1 MVDDVPTSE
10 PRKQTASTS
19 EHRLGEVIRS
29 IDSDQA
35 DNLGVLL
42 STVRPHEAANLL
54 ESMPPDARRIVWEL
68 LEEEV
73 SHQALQHL
81 HEDVLEE
88 ILAIM
93 DTDSLVAAGDEL
105 DTDDFADILRQLP
118 DAIQD
123 QVLASLDAGHRQRV
137 ESVLSF
143 PEDTAGGLM
152 DTELIAVE
160 RRHSLELVLRYLRRR
175 GEVPKTT
182 DKLFVVDRTGKY
194 VGILRVSKLL
204 TSHSHLRVGEVFE
217 ADFPAIQ
224 ADMKDD
230 ALARL
235 FAREDLLSAPVI
247 DQSGRLIGR
256 VTVDDVVDVIIEDAE
271 ETFMG
276 QAGLEVDQDTFAP
289 ILKSTRSRAIWLSIN
304 LFTAILAS
312 MVISLFEDAIVK
324 VVALAVLMPI
334 VASMGGVAGTQTLT
348 LVIRAMALDQVSR
361 ANLGWLLN
369 REIVV
374 AALNGLLLAMLVGIG
389 ASLVFADPLLGVVI
403 CVAMVANLLIAA
415 VAGTLL
421 PSLLRSLKVDPAI
434 AGGVVLTTITD
445 VGGFFVFLGLAT
457 LAYA

>member
-1 MVDDVPTSE
+1 MNM
-10 PRKQTASTS
+10 STDHT
-19 EHRLGEVIRS
+19 ELQLKEIIRS
-29 IDSDQA
+29 IDQDQA
-35 DNLGVLL
+35 ENLGELL
-42 STVRPHEAANLL
+42 ATVRPHEAANLL
-54 ESMPPDARRIVWEL
+54 ESVPADARRVVWEF
-68 LEEEV
+68 LEEDI

-88 ILAIM
+88 ILASM

-118 DAIQD
+118 GAIQEE
-123 QVLASLDAGHRQRV
+123 VLASLDAGHRARV
-137 ESVLSF
+137 EAVLSY

-175 GEVPKTT
+175 GEVPHTT
-182 DKLFVVDRTGKY
+182 DKLFVVDRAGRY

-204 TSHSHLRVGEVFE
+204 TSHSHLRVGEVME
-217 ADFPAIQ
+217 SDFQAIPAE
-224 ADMKDD
+224 MKDD
-230 ALARL
+230 ELARL
-235 FAREDLLSAPVI
+235 FAREDLISAPVV
-247 DQSGRLIGR
+247 DQAQQLIGR
-256 VTVDDVVDVIIEDAE
+256 VTVDDVVDVILEDAE

-348 LVIRAMALDQVSR
+348 LVIRAIALDQVSR

-374 AALNGLLLAMLVGIG
+374 AALNGLLLALLVGIG
-389 ASLVFADPLLGVVI
+389 ASLVFTDALLGAVI
-403 CVAMVANLLIAA
+403 FVAMVANLLIAA
-415 VAGTLL
+415 IAGTLL
-421 PSLLRSLKVDPAI
+421 PSTLRAINIDPAI

-445 VGGFFVFLGLAT
+445 VAGFFVFLGLAT
-457 LAYA
+457 LAYG

>member
-1 MVDDVPTSE
+1 MSSVQTENRLSE
-10 PRKQTASTS
+10 I
-19 EHRLGEVIRS
+19 IRS
-29 IDSDQA
+29 IDQDQVQ
-35 DNLGVLL
+35 NLGQLL
-42 STVRPHEAANLL
+42 TTLRSHEAANLL
-54 ESMPPDARRIVWEL
+54 ESIPPRARRVVWEL

-73 SHQALQHL
+73 AHQALQHL
-81 HEDVLEE
+81 HEDVLAE
-88 ILAIM
+88 ILASM

-118 DAIQD
+118 DAIQE

-137 ESVLSF
+137 ESVLSY

-160 RRHSLELVLRYLRRR
+160 PRHSLELVLRYLRRR
-175 GEVPKTT
+175 GQVPHTT
-182 DKLFVVDRTGKY
+182 DKLFVVNRTGKY

-204 TSHSHLRVGEVFE
+204 TTRSDARVRDVMET
-217 ADFPAIQ
+217 DFPAIS
-224 ADMKDD
+224 AEMKDD
-230 ALARL
+230 ELAHR
-235 FAREDLLSAPVI
+235 FARDDLLSAPVV
-247 DQSGRLIGR
+247 DTEQRLIGR
-256 VTVDDVVDVIIEDAE
+256 VTVDDVVDVILEDAE

-312 MVISLFEDAIVK
+312 MVISLFEEAIVK

-348 LVIRAMALDQVSR
+348 LVIRAMALNQISR

-374 AALNGLLLAMLVGIG
+374 AALNGLLLALLVGIG
-389 ASLVFADPLLGVVI
+389 ASLVFTDALLGVVI
-403 CVAMVANLLIAA
+403 FTAMVANLLIAA
-415 VAGTLL
+415 VSGTLL
-421 PSLLRSLKVDPAI
+421 PSILRALNVDPAI

-445 VGGFFVFLGLAT
+445 VAGFFVFLGLAT
-457 LAYA
+457 IAYA

>member
-1 MVDDVPTSE
+1 MNMSAD
-10 PRKQTASTS
+10 QT
-19 EHRLGEVIRS
+19 ENRLKEIIRS
-29 IDSDQA
+29 IDQDQA
-35 DNLGVLL
+35 ENIGDLL

-54 ESMPPDARRIVWEL
+54 ESMPRDARRVVWEL
-68 LEEEV
+68 LEDEV
-73 SHQALQHL
+73 SRQALHHL

-88 ILAIM
+88 ILASM
-93 DTDSLVAAGDEL
+93 DTDSLIAAGDEL

-118 DAIQD
+118 DAIQEE
-123 QVLASLDAGHRQRV
+123 VLSSLEAGHRQRV
-137 ESVLSF
+137 ESVLSY

-175 GEVPKTT
+175 GELPQTT

-204 TSHSHLRVGEVFE
+204 TSHSHLRVGDVMEH
-217 ADFPAIQ
+217 DFPAVP
-224 ADMKDD
+224 AETKDD
-230 ALARL
+230 ELARL
-235 FAREDLLSAPVI
+235 FAREDLLSAPVV
-247 DQSGRLIGR
+247 DQEQKLIGR
-256 VTVDDVVDVIIEDAE
+256 ITVDDVVDVIIEDAE

-289 ILKSTRSRAIWLSIN
+289 ILKSTQSRAIWLSIN

-348 LVIRAMALDQVSR
+348 LVIRAMALNQISR

-369 REIVV
+369 REIIV
-374 AALNGLLLAMLVGIG
+374 AALNGLLLALLVGIG
-389 ASLVFADPLLGVVI
+389 ASLVFTDALLGVVI
-403 CVAMVANLLIAA
+403 FVAMVANLMIAA
-415 VAGTLL
+415 VTGTLL
-421 PSLLRSLKVDPAI
+421 PSLLRTLNLDPAI

>member
-1 MVDDVPTSE
+1 MNMS
-10 PRKQTASTS
+10 RSQTQHQLK
-19 EHRLGEVIRS
+19 EIIRS
-29 IDSDQA
+29 IDQDQA
-35 DNLGVLL
+35 EDLGKLL

-54 ESMPPDARRIVWEL
+54 ESMPPDARRVVWEF
-68 LEEEV
+68 LEEDV
-73 SHQALQHL
+73 SHQALQYL

-88 ILAIM
+88 ILASM

-105 DTDDFADILRQLP
+105 DTDDFADVLRQLP
-118 DAIQD
+118 DAIQEE
-123 QVLASLDAGHRQRV
+123 VLASLDAGHRARV
-137 ESVLSF
+137 ESVLSY

-160 RRHSLELVLRYLRRR
+160 RRHSIELVLRYLRRR
-175 GEVPKTT
+175 GEVPHTT

-194 VGILRVSKLL
+194 VGIVRVSKLL
-204 TSHSHLRVGEVFE
+204 TSHSNLRVGEVME
-217 ADFPAIQ
+217 PDFPAIP
-224 ADMKDD
+224 ALMKDD
-230 ALARL
+230 ELARL
-235 FAREDLLSAPVI
+235 FAREDLLSAPVV
-247 DQSGRLIGR
+247 DSEQRLIGR
-256 VTVDDVVDVIIEDAE
+256 VTVDDVVDVILEDAE

-312 MVISLFEDAIVK
+312 MVISLFEEAIVK

-348 LVIRAMALDQVSR
+348 LVIRAIALEQISR

-374 AALNGLLLAMLVGIG
+374 AALNGLLLALLVGIG
-389 ASLVFADPLLGVVI
+389 ASLVFTDALLGVVI
-403 CVAMVANLLIAA
+403 FVAMVANLLIAA
-415 VAGTLL
+415 IAGTLL
-421 PSLLRSLKVDPAI
+421 PSLLRAMNVDPAI

>member
-1 MVDDVPTSE
+1 METSS
-10 PRKQTASTS
+10 KHS

-29 IDSDQA
+29 IDSDEA
-35 DNLGVLL
+35 DNLGALL

-68 LEEEV
+68 LEEDT

-88 ILAIM
+88 ILAFM

-118 DAIQD
+118 DAIQEE
-123 QVLASLDAGHRQRV
+123 VLASLDAGHRQRV
-137 ESVLSF
+137 ESVLSY

-175 GEVPKTT
+175 GEVPHTT

-194 VGILRVSKLL
+194 VGIVRVSKLL
-204 TSHSHLRVGEVFE
+204 TSHSHMRVGEVLE
-217 ADFPAIQ
+217 SDFPAID
-224 ADMKDD
+224 AEMKDD
-230 ALARL
+230 ELARL
-235 FAREDLLSAPVI
+235 FAREDLLSAPVV
-247 DQSGRLIGR
+247 DLQGHLIGR

-312 MVISLFEDAIVK
+312 MVISVFEDTIVK

-348 LVIRAMALDQVSR
+348 LVIRAIALDQVSR

-374 AALNGLLLAMLVGIG
+374 AALNGLLLALLVGIG
-389 ASLVFADPLLGVVI
+389 ASLVFTDALLGIVI

-421 PSLLRSLKVDPAI
+421 PSLLRALKVDPAI

-445 VGGFFVFLGLAT
+445 VAGFFVFLGLAT
-457 LAYA
+457 FAYG

>member
-1 MVDDVPTSE
+1 MSSVQTENRLSE
-10 PRKQTASTS
+10 I
-19 EHRLGEVIRS
+19 IRS
-29 IDSDQA
+29 IDQDQVQ
-35 DNLGVLL
+35 NLGQLL
-42 STVRPHEAANLL
+42 TTLRSHEAANLL
-54 ESMPPDARRIVWEL
+54 ESIPPRARRVVWEL

-73 SHQALQHL
+73 AHQALQHL
-81 HEDVLEE
+81 HEDVLAE
-88 ILAIM
+88 ILASM

-118 DAIQD
+118 DAIQE

-137 ESVLSF
+137 ESVLSY

-160 RRHSLELVLRYLRRR
+160 PRHSLELVLRYLRRR
-175 GEVPKTT
+175 GQVPHTT
-182 DKLFVVDRTGKY
+182 DKLFVVNRTGKY

-204 TSHSHLRVGEVFE
+204 TTRSDARVRDVMET
-217 ADFPAIQ
+217 DFPAIS
-224 ADMKDD
+224 AEMEDD
-230 ALARL
+230 ELARR
-235 FAREDLLSAPVI
+235 FARDDLLSAPVV
-247 DQSGRLIGR
+247 DTEQRLIGR
-256 VTVDDVVDVIIEDAE
+256 ITVDDVVDVILEDAE

-312 MVISLFEDAIVK
+312 MVISLFEEAIVK

-348 LVIRAMALDQVSR
+348 LVIRAMALNQISR

-374 AALNGLLLAMLVGIG
+374 AALNGLLLALLVGIG
-389 ASLVFADPLLGVVI
+389 ASLVFTDALLGVVI
-403 CVAMVANLLIAA
+403 FTAMVANLLIAA
-415 VAGTLL
+415 VSGTLL
-421 PSLLRSLKVDPAI
+421 PSILRALNVDPAI

-445 VGGFFVFLGLAT
+445 VAGFFVFLGLAT
-457 LAYA
+457 IAYA

>member
-1 MVDDVPTSE
+1 METNSSPSE
-10 PRKQTASTS
+10 R
-19 EHRLGEVIRS
+19 RLGEVIRS
-29 IDSDQA
+29 IDHDQA
-35 DNLGVLL
+35 ENLGTLL
-42 STVRPHEAANLL
+42 ATVRPHEAANLL

-68 LEEEV
+68 LEEDT

-88 ILAIM
+88 ILAYM

-123 QVLASLDAGHRQRV
+123 EVLTSLDAGHRQRV
-137 ESVLSF
+137 ESVLSYA
-143 PEDTAGGLM
+143 EDTAGGLM

-175 GEVPKTT
+175 GQVPHTT

-194 VGILRVSKLL
+194 IGILRVSKLL

-217 ADFPAIQ
+217 ADFPAIK
-224 ADMKDD
+224 ADMQD
-230 ALARL
+230 AELARL

-247 DQSGRLIGR
+247 DQAGRLIGR

-304 LFTAILAS
+304 LFTAVLAS
-312 MVISLFEDAIVK
+312 MVISLFEEAIIK

-348 LVIRAMALDQVSR
+348 LVIRAMALDQISR

-369 REIVV
+369 REIIV
-374 AALNGLLLAMLVGIG
+374 AALNGLLLALLVGIG
-389 ASLVFADPLLGVVI
+389 ASFVFADALLGSVI
-403 CVAMVANLLIAA
+403 FVAMVANLLIAA
-415 VAGTLL
+415 IAGTLL
-421 PSLLRSLKVDPAI
+421 PTLLRALKIDPAI

-445 VGGFFVFLGLAT
+445 VGGFFVFLGLAA
-457 LAYA
+457 LAYG

>member
-1 MVDDVPTSE
+1 MNSE
-10 PRKQTASTS
+10 RTQHQLK
-19 EHRLGEVIRS
+19 EIIRS
-29 IDSDQA
+29 IDQHQA
-35 DNLGVLL
+35 ENLGELL

-54 ESMPPDARRIVWEL
+54 ESMPADARRVVWEFL
-68 LEEEV
+68 DEEV
-73 SHQALQHL
+73 SHHALQHL
-81 HEDVLEE
+81 HEDVLED
-88 ILAIM
+88 ILASM

-118 DAIQD
+118 DAIQEE
-123 QVLASLDAGHRQRV
+123 VLASLDAGHRQRV
-137 ESVLSF
+137 ESVLSY

-175 GEVPKTT
+175 GDLPHTT
-182 DKLFVVDRTGKY
+182 DKLFVVDRTGRY
-194 VGILRVSKLL
+194 AGIIRVSKLL
-204 TSHSHLRVGEVFE
+204 TSHSHLRVGEVME
-217 ADFPAIQ
+217 SDFAAIPAE
-224 ADMKDD
+224 MKDD
-230 ALARL
+230 ELARL
-235 FAREDLLSAPVI
+235 FAREDLLSAPVV
-247 DQSGRLIGR
+247 DQEHKLIGR
-256 VTVDDVVDVIIEDAE
+256 VTVDDVVDVILEDAE

-312 MVISLFEDAIVK
+312 MVISLFEDTIVK

-348 LVIRAMALDQVSR
+348 LVIRAMALDQISP

-374 AALNGLLLAMLVGIG
+374 AALNGLLLALLVGIG
-389 ASLVFADPLLGVVI
+389 ASLVFTDALLGMVI
-403 CVAMVANLLIAA
+403 CVAMIANLFIAA
-415 VAGTLL
+415 IAGTLL
-421 PSLLRSLKVDPAI
+421 PSILRAMNVDPAI

-457 LAYA
+457 FAYG

>member
-1 MVDDVPTSE
+1 METNSSPSE
-10 PRKQTASTS
+10 R
-19 EHRLGEVIRS
+19 RLGEVIRS
-29 IDSDQA
+29 IDHDQA
-35 DNLGVLL
+35 ENLGTLL
-42 STVRPHEAANLL
+42 ATVRPHEAANLL

-68 LEEEV
+68 LEEDT

-88 ILAIM
+88 ILAYM
-93 DTDSLVAAGDEL
+93 DTNSLVAAGDEL

-123 QVLASLDAGHRQRV
+123 EVLTSLDAGHRQRV
-137 ESVLSF
+137 ESVLSYA
-143 PEDTAGGLM
+143 EDTAGGLM

-175 GEVPKTT
+175 GQVPHTT

-194 VGILRVSKLL
+194 IGILRVSKLL

-217 ADFPAIQ
+217 ADFPAIK
-224 ADMKDD
+224 ADMQD
-230 ALARL
+230 AELARL

-247 DQSGRLIGR
+247 DQAGRLIGR

-304 LFTAILAS
+304 LFTAVLAS
-312 MVISLFEDAIVK
+312 MVISLFEEAIIK

-348 LVIRAMALDQVSR
+348 LVIRAMALDQISR

-369 REIVV
+369 REIIV
-374 AALNGLLLAMLVGIG
+374 AALNGLLLALLVGIG
-389 ASLVFADPLLGVVI
+389 ASLVFADALLGSVI
-403 CVAMVANLLIAA
+403 FVAMVANLLIAA
-415 VAGTLL
+415 IAGTLL
-421 PSLLRSLKVDPAI
+421 PTLLRALKIDPAI

-445 VGGFFVFLGLAT
+445 VGGFFVFLGLAA
-457 LAYA
+457 LAYG

>member
-1 MVDDVPTSE
+1 MNMSSE
-10 PRKQTASTS
+10 RTTHQLK
-19 EHRLGEVIRS
+19 EIIRS
-29 IDSDQA
+29 IDHDQA
-35 DNLGVLL
+35 ENLGELL

-54 ESMPPDARRIVWEL
+54 ESMPADARRVVWEFL
-68 LEEEV
+68 AEDV
-73 SHQALQHL
+73 SHQALHHL

-88 ILAIM
+88 ILSSM

-118 DAIQD
+118 DAIQEE
-123 QVLASLDAGHRQRV
+123 VLASLDAGHRQRV
-137 ESVLSF
+137 ESVLSY

-175 GEVPKTT
+175 GEVPHTT
-182 DKLFVVDRTGKY
+182 DKLFVVDRSGRY
-194 VGILRVSKLL
+194 VGIVRVSKLL
-204 TSHSHLRVGEVFE
+204 TSHSHLKVGEVMESEFG
-217 ADFPAIQ
+217 AIPAQ
-224 ADMKDD
+224 MKDD
-230 ALARL
+230 ELARL
-235 FAREDLLSAPVI
+235 FAREDLLSAPVV
-247 DQSGRLIGR
+247 DQEQKLIGR
-256 VTVDDVVDVIIEDAE
+256 VTVDDVVDVILEDAE

-348 LVIRAMALDQVSR
+348 LVIRAMALDQISR

-374 AALNGLLLAMLVGIG
+374 AALNGLLLALLVGIG
-389 ASLVFADPLLGVVI
+389 ASLVFTDALLGMVI
-403 CVAMVANLLIAA
+403 FVAMVANLCVAA
-415 VAGTLL
+415 IAGTLL
-421 PSLLRSLKVDPAI
+421 PSALRAMNIDPAI

>member
-1 MVDDVPTSE
+1 MNSVQTENRISE
-10 PRKQTASTS
+10 I
-19 EHRLGEVIRS
+19 IRS
-29 IDSDQA
+29 IDQDQA
-35 DNLGVLL
+35 ENLGQLL
-42 STVRPHEAANLL
+42 TTIRSHEAANLL
-54 ESMPPDARRIVWEL
+54 ESIPPRARRVVWEL
-68 LEEEV
+68 LEEDT
-73 SHQALQHL
+73 SHKALQHL
-81 HEDVLEE
+81 HEDVLAE
-88 ILAIM
+88 ILASM

-118 DAIQD
+118 DAIQE

-137 ESVLSF
+137 ESVLSY

-160 RRHSLELVLRYLRRR
+160 PRHSLELVLRYLRRR
-175 GEVPKTT
+175 GQVPHTT
-182 DKLFVVDRTGKY
+182 DKLFVVNRTGKY

-204 TSHSHLRVGEVFE
+204 TTHSDASVREVME
-217 ADFPAIQ
+217 IDFPAIAAEMQ
-224 ADMKDD
+224 DD
-230 ALARL
+230 ELARL
-235 FAREDLLSAPVI
+235 FAREDLLSAPVV
-247 DQSGRLIGR
+247 DTEQRLIGR

-289 ILKSTRSRAIWLSIN
+289 ILKSTQSRAIWLSIN
-304 LFTAILAS
+304 LFTAVLAS

-348 LVIRAMALDQVSR
+348 LVIRAMALNQISR

-374 AALNGLLLAMLVGIG
+374 AALNGLLLALLVGIG
-389 ASLVFADPLLGVVI
+389 ASLVFADALLGVVI
-403 CVAMVANLLIAA
+403 FTAMVANLLIAA
-415 VAGTLL
+415 ISGTLL
-421 PSLLRSLKVDPAI
+421 PSILRALNVDPAI

>member
-1 MVDDVPTSE
+1 MSSVQTENRLSE
-10 PRKQTASTS
+10 I
-19 EHRLGEVIRS
+19 IRS
-29 IDSDQA
+29 IDQDQVQ
-35 DNLGVLL
+35 NLGQLL
-42 STVRPHEAANLL
+42 TTLRSHEAANLL
-54 ESMPPDARRIVWEL
+54 ESIPPRARRVVWEL

-73 SHQALQHL
+73 AHQALQHL
-81 HEDVLEE
+81 HEDVLAE
-88 ILAIM
+88 ILASM

-118 DAIQD
+118 DAIQE

-137 ESVLSF
+137 ESVLSY

-160 RRHSLELVLRYLRRR
+160 PRHSLELVLRYLRRR
-175 GEVPKTT
+175 GQVPHTT
-182 DKLFVVDRTGKY
+182 DKLFVVNRTGKY

-204 TSHSHLRVGEVFE
+204 TTRSDARVRDVMET
-217 ADFPAIQ
+217 DFPAIS
-224 ADMKDD
+224 AEMKDD
-230 ALARL
+230 ELARR
-235 FAREDLLSAPVI
+235 FARDDLLSAPVV
-247 DQSGRLIGR
+247 DTEQRLIGR
-256 VTVDDVVDVIIEDAE
+256 VTVDDVVDVILEDAE

-312 MVISLFEDAIVK
+312 MVISLFEEAIVK

-348 LVIRAMALDQVSR
+348 LVIRAMALNQISR

-374 AALNGLLLAMLVGIG
+374 AALNGLLLALLVGIG
-389 ASLVFADPLLGVVI
+389 ASLVFTDALLGVVI
-403 CVAMVANLLIAA
+403 FTAMVANLLIAA
-415 VAGTLL
+415 VSGTLL
-421 PSLLRSLKVDPAI
+421 PSILRALNVDPAI

-445 VGGFFVFLGLAT
+445 VAGFFVFLGLAT
-457 LAYA
+457 IAYA

>member
-1 MVDDVPTSE
+1 MNMSAE
-10 PRKQTASTS
+10 QT
-19 EHRLGEVIRS
+19 ENRLKEIIRS
-29 IDSDQA
+29 IDQDQA
-35 DNLGVLL
+35 ENIGELL

-54 ESMPPDARRIVWEL
+54 ESMPRDARRVVWEL

-73 SHQALQHL
+73 SHLALQHL

-88 ILAIM
+88 ILASM

-118 DAIQD
+118 DAIQEE
-123 QVLASLDAGHRQRV
+123 VLSSLDAGHRQRV
-137 ESVLSF
+137 ESVLSY
-143 PEDTAGGLM
+143 PQDTAGGLM

-175 GEVPKTT
+175 GEVPQTT
-182 DKLFVVDRTGKY
+182 DKLFVVNQTGEY
-194 VGILRVSKLL
+194 IGILRVSKLL
-204 TSHSHLRVGEVFE
+204 TSHSHLRVGEVME
-217 ADFPAIQ
+217 HDFPAV
-224 ADMKDD
+224 AAETKDD
-230 ALARL
+230 ELARL
-235 FAREDLLSAPVI
+235 FAREDLLSAPVV
-247 DQSGRLIGR
+247 DQEQKLIGR
-256 VTVDDVVDVIIEDAE
+256 VTVDDVVDVILEDAE
-271 ETFMG
+271 EAFMG

-289 ILKSTRSRAIWLSIN
+289 ILKSTQSRAIWLSIN

-312 MVISLFEDAIVK
+312 MVIRLFEDAIVK

-348 LVIRAMALDQVSR
+348 LVIRAMALDQISR

-369 REIVV
+369 REIIV
-374 AALNGLLLAMLVGIG
+374 ASLNGLLLALLVGIG
-389 ASLVFADPLLGVVI
+389 ASLVFTDALLGVVI
-403 CVAMVANLLIAA
+403 FIAMVANLIIAA
-415 VAGTLL
+415 IAGTLL
-421 PSLLRSLKVDPAI
+421 PSVLRALKADPAI

>member
-1 MVDDVPTSE
+1 MNAVQSE
-10 PRKQTASTS
+10 NRLS
-19 EHRLGEVIRS
+19 EIIRS
-29 IDSDQA
+29 IDQDQA
-35 DNLGVLL
+35 ENLGQLL
-42 STVRPHEAANLL
+42 TTIRPHEAANLL
-54 ESMPPDARRIVWEL
+54 ESMPPHARRVVWEL
-68 LEEEV
+68 LEEDV

-81 HEDVLEE
+81 HEDVLAQ
-88 ILAIM
+88 ILASM

-118 DAIQD
+118 EAIQE

-137 ESVLSF
+137 ESVLSY

-160 RRHSLELVLRYLRRR
+160 PRHSLGLVLRYLRRR
-175 GEVPKTT
+175 GQVPKTT
-182 DKLFVVDRTGKY
+182 DKLFVVNRSGKY
-194 VGILRVSKLL
+194 VGIVRVSKLL
-204 TSHSHLRVGEVFE
+204 TTHSDAHVREVME
-217 ADFPAIQ
+217 TDFAPIPAEMQ
-224 ADMKDD
+224 DD
-230 ALARL
+230 ELARL
-235 FAREDLLSAPVI
+235 FAREDLLSAPVV
-247 DQSGRLIGR
+247 DETQQLIGR
-256 VTVDDVVDVIIEDAE
+256 VTVDDMVDVILEDAE

-304 LFTAILAS
+304 LFTAVLAS
-312 MVISLFEDAIVK
+312 MVISLFEEAIVK

-348 LVIRAMALDQVSR
+348 LVIRAMALDQISR

-374 AALNGLLLAMLVGIG
+374 AALNGLLLALLVGIG
-389 ASLVFADPLLGVVI
+389 ASLVFTDALLGVVI
-403 CVAMVANLLIAA
+403 FTAMVANLLIAA
-415 VAGTLL
+415 ISGTLL
-421 PSLLRSLKVDPAI
+421 PSILRSMNIDPAI

-457 LAYA
+457 IAYA

>member
-1 MVDDVPTSE
+1 MSSVQTENRLSE
-10 PRKQTASTS
+10 I
-19 EHRLGEVIRS
+19 IRS
-29 IDSDQA
+29 IDQDQVQ
-35 DNLGVLL
+35 NLGQLL
-42 STVRPHEAANLL
+42 TTLRSHEAANLL
-54 ESMPPDARRIVWEL
+54 ESIPPRARRVVWEL

-73 SHQALQHL
+73 AHQALQHL
-81 HEDVLEE
+81 HEDVLAE
-88 ILAIM
+88 ILASM

-118 DAIQD
+118 DAIQE

-137 ESVLSF
+137 ESVLSY

-160 RRHSLELVLRYLRRR
+160 PRHSLELVLRYLRRR
-175 GEVPKTT
+175 GQVPHTT
-182 DKLFVVDRTGKY
+182 DKLFVVNRTGKY

-204 TSHSHLRVGEVFE
+204 TTRSDARVRDVMET
-217 ADFPAIQ
+217 DFPAIS
-224 ADMKDD
+224 AEMKDD
-230 ALARL
+230 ELARR
-235 FAREDLLSAPVI
+235 FARDDLLSAPVV
-247 DQSGRLIGR
+247 DTEQRLIGR
-256 VTVDDVVDVIIEDAE
+256 VTVDDVVDVILEDAE

-312 MVISLFEDAIVK
+312 MVISLFEEAIVK

-334 VASMGGVAGTQTLT
+334 VASMGGVAGTQTMT
-348 LVIRAMALDQVSR
+348 LVIRAMALNQISR

-374 AALNGLLLAMLVGIG
+374 AALNGLLLALLVGIG
-389 ASLVFADPLLGVVI
+389 ASLVFTDALLGVVI
-403 CVAMVANLLIAA
+403 FTAMVANLLIAA
-415 VAGTLL
+415 VSGTLL
-421 PSLLRSLKVDPAI
+421 PSILRALNVDPAI

-445 VGGFFVFLGLAT
+445 VAGFFVFLGLAT
-457 LAYA
+457 IAYA

>member
-1 MVDDVPTSE
+1 MSSVQTENRLSE
-10 PRKQTASTS
+10 I
-19 EHRLGEVIRS
+19 IRS
-29 IDSDQA
+29 IDQDQVQ
-35 DNLGVLL
+35 NLGQLL
-42 STVRPHEAANLL
+42 TTLRSHEAANLL
-54 ESMPPDARRIVWEL
+54 ESIPPRARRVVWEL

-73 SHQALQHL
+73 AHQALQHL
-81 HEDVLEE
+81 HEDVLAE
-88 ILAIM
+88 ILASM

-118 DAIQD
+118 DAIQE

-137 ESVLSF
+137 ESVLSY

-160 RRHSLELVLRYLRRR
+160 PRHSLELVLRYLRRR
-175 GEVPKTT
+175 GQVPHTT
-182 DKLFVVDRTGKY
+182 DKLFVVNRTGKY

-204 TSHSHLRVGEVFE
+204 TTRSDARVRDVMET
-217 ADFPAIQ
+217 DFPAIS
-224 ADMKDD
+224 AEMKDD
-230 ALARL
+230 ELARR
-235 FAREDLLSAPVI
+235 FARDDLLSAPVV
-247 DQSGRLIGR
+247 DTEQRLIGR
-256 VTVDDVVDVIIEDAE
+256 VTVDDVVDVILEDAE

-276 QAGLEVDQDTFAP
+276 QAGLEADQDTFAP

-312 MVISLFEDAIVK
+312 MVISLFEEAIVK

-348 LVIRAMALDQVSR
+348 LVIRAMALNQISR

-374 AALNGLLLAMLVGIG
+374 AALNGLLLALLVGIG
-389 ASLVFADPLLGVVI
+389 ASLVFTDALLGVVI
-403 CVAMVANLLIAA
+403 FTAMVANLLIAA
-415 VAGTLL
+415 VSGTLL
-421 PSLLRSLKVDPAI
+421 PSILRALNVDPAI

-445 VGGFFVFLGLAT
+445 VAGFFVFLGLAT
-457 LAYA
+457 IAYA

>member
-1 MVDDVPTSE
+1 METNSSPSE
-10 PRKQTASTS
+10 R
-19 EHRLGEVIRS
+19 RLGEVIRS
-29 IDSDQA
+29 IDHDQA
-35 DNLGVLL
+35 ENLGTLL
-42 STVRPHEAANLL
+42 ATVRPHEAANLL

-68 LEEEV
+68 LEEDT

-88 ILAIM
+88 ILAYM

-123 QVLASLDAGHRQRV
+123 EVLTSLDAGHRQRV
-137 ESVLSF
+137 ESVLSYA
-143 PEDTAGGLM
+143 EDTAGGLM

-175 GEVPKTT
+175 GQVPHTT

-194 VGILRVSKLL
+194 IGILRVSKLL

-217 ADFPAIQ
+217 ADFPAIK
-224 ADMKDD
+224 ADMQD
-230 ALARL
+230 AELARL

-247 DQSGRLIGR
+247 DQAGRLIGR

-304 LFTAILAS
+304 LFTAVLAS
-312 MVISLFEDAIVK
+312 MVISLFEEAIIK

-348 LVIRAMALDQVSR
+348 LVIRAMALDQISR

-369 REIVV
+369 REIIV
-374 AALNGLLLAMLVGIG
+374 AALNGLLLALLVGIG
-389 ASLVFADPLLGVVI
+389 ASLVFADALLGIVI
-403 CVAMVANLLIAA
+403 FVAMVANLLIAA
-415 VAGTLL
+415 IAGTLL
-421 PSLLRSLKVDPAI
+421 PTLLRALKIDPAI

-445 VGGFFVFLGLAT
+445 VGGFFVFLGLAA
-457 LAYA
+457 LAYG

>member
-1 MVDDVPTSE
+1 METNS
-10 PRKQTASTS
+10 STS
-19 EHRLGEVIRS
+19 ERRLGEVIRS
-29 IDSDQA
+29 IDRDQA
-35 DNLGVLL
+35 ENLGALL
-42 STVRPHEAANLL
+42 STIRPHEAANLL

-68 LEEEV
+68 LEEDT

-88 ILAIM
+88 ILAQM

-105 DTDDFADILRQLP
+105 DTDDFADVLRQLP
-118 DAIQD
+118 DVIQD
-123 QVLASLDAGHRQRV
+123 EVLASLDAGHRQRV
-137 ESVLSF
+137 ESVLSY

-175 GEVPKTT
+175 GQVPHTT
-182 DKLFVVDRTGKY
+182 DKLFVVDRAGKY

-204 TSHSHLRVGEVFE
+204 TSHSHLHVGEVFE
-217 ADFPAIQ
+217 PDFPAIR
-224 ADMKDD
+224 AEMKDD
-230 ALARL
+230 ELARL
-235 FAREDLLSAPVI
+235 FAREDLLSAPVV
-247 DQSGRLIGR
+247 DQAGRLIGR

-276 QAGLEVDQDTFAP
+276 RAGLEVDQDTFAP

-304 LFTAILAS
+304 LFTAVLAS
-312 MVISLFEDAIVK
+312 MVISLFEEAIVK

-348 LVIRAMALDQVSR
+348 LVIRAMALDQISR

-369 REIVV
+369 REIIV
-374 AALNGLLLAMLVGIG
+374 AALNGLLLALLVGIG
-389 ASLVFADPLLGVVI
+389 ASLVFTDALLGIVI

-415 VAGTLL
+415 IAGTLL
-421 PSLLRSLKVDPAI
+421 PTLLRALKIDPAI

-457 LAYA
+457 LAYG